1 MTKKIRILITIDTET
16 ESEFDEELDNLYNI
30 LDDYDYDILD
40 INDF

>member
-16 ESEFDEELDNLYNI
+16 ESEFNEELDNLYNI